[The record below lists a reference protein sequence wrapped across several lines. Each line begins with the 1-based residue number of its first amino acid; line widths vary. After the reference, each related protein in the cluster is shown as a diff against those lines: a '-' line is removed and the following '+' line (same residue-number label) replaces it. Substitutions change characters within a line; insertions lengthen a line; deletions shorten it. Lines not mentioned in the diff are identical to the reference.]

1 MALAGCEKPV
11 PMSRAASADAA
22 ACRARAD
29 EIYLKQNRVLMS
41 VRDQRDVP
49 FASTGISGNTTQGL
63 GDLYGRDQMVASCLN
78 SVGPASNA
86 GSSGLNGMG
95 PTMSPSSSMPDSA
108 LTPSGNRRVASPA
121 GSKCD

>member
-1 MALAGCEKPV
+1 MTRAALLIAGLIALAGCVKPL
-11 PMSRAASADAA
+11 PPSRTASADAA

-63 GDLYGRDQMVASCLN
+63 GDLYGHDQMVASCLN

-86 GSSGLNGMG
+86 GVATPNSTGA
-95 PTMSPSSSMPDSA
+95 TMSPSASSTPDSA
-108 LTPSGNRRVASPA
+108 LTPQ
-121 GSKCD
+121 